1 MKNQTNANGLRK
13 KGTQLLTIIAI
24 TYGGAVIAVEASDLA
39 RKAEVRADELT
50 SNNIARA
57 ELGINPTLA
66 SQIEY
71 FDYARNEK
79 LKEETPTLA
88 EFIEKNTT
96 STADEKA
103 LEIVANGGSLLDLM
117 MA

>member
-1 MKNQTNANGLRK
+1 MTHSIRK

-24 TYGGAVIAVEASDLA
+24 TTGGAIVAVEASDLA
-39 RKAEVRADELT
+39 RKADIRADELT
-50 SNNIARA
+50 SNDIARA
-57 ELGINPTLA
+57 EIGINPTLA
-66 SQIEY
+66 SQIKY

-79 LKEETPTLA
+79 LKENTMTLQ
-88 EFIEKNTT
+88 EFIEQNTT
-96 STADEKA
+96 STADENA